1 MYISK
6 SWIRNAPRSSLA
18 GKNVMMKKSSKNG
31 NLEMYT
37 SKSWIRNVT
46 VQRTWRAG
54 KHVRMIVFGFWFVV
68 PPQLAIQVQQERIQV
83 VRSNRVARKRPAKS
97 NGTPAMDLGHE
108 QLVLKRMCLYVASVF
123 RMWHVILK

>member
-1 MYISK
+1 
-6 SWIRNAPRSSLA
+6 
-18 GKNVMMKKSSKNG
+18 MMKKTSKNG

-97 NGTPAMDLGHE
+97 NGTPAMDVELFLFCWYKTRKHGKLVDNFSHE
-108 QLVLKRMCLYVASVF
+108 
-123 RMWHVILK
+123 